1 MPILLRAISFSE
13 NVCSDRQRLGSY
25 LIALSF
31 QWKVS
36 TRRASVILQRLV
48 RVTCKIILVSELM
61 ATVASLS
68 SFISTLLDTSIL
80 IMAVQ
85 QAPSHL
91 GRLVCLFAFLLLL
104 HSGYSTFER
113 KDEPPD
119 GQDDDGV

>member
-1 MPILLRAISFSE
+1 M
-13 NVCSDRQRLGSY
+13 
-25 LIALSF
+25 
-31 QWKVS
+31 
-36 TRRASVILQRLV
+36 ILQWLAV
-48 RVTCKIILVSELM
+48 RVTCKIILVSDELM

-68 SFISTLLDTSIL
+68 RFISTLLDTSIL